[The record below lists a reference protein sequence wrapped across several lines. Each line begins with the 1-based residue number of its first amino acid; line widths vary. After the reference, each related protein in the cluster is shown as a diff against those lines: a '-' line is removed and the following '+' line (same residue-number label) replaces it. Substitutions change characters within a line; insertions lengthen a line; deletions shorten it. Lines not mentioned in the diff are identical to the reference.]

1 MKPAN
6 NMRENIN
13 KLPEACA
20 IYSLADRK
28 PIILQIGETGYY
40 PADYLDT
47 AEKVQAFNQAHKATA
62 AMICAMELGSFA
74 GFHVPGA
81 DPDCWKDKPAALAK
95 FEAIAYKPLKGD

>member
-1 MKPAN
+1 MQPVN
-6 NMRENIN
+6 NLRENVN

-20 IYSLADRK
+20 IYHIGNRK
-28 PIILQIGETGYY
+28 PIILHIGENGFY

-62 AMICAMELGSFA
+62 AMICAMEIGSFA

-81 DPDCWKDKPAALAK
+81 NPDSWTDKPQALAK
-95 FEAIAYKPLKGD
+95 FEAIAYKPVKGE